1 MAKHGERKIAC
12 LAADA
17 RHYEIRFIECLAG
30 MDCRPAPVRVN
41 DELEFPR
48 PQHRKRDAHARSG
61 FLETQDFPCF
71 SLAFGHVTV
80 KEYPATHGH
89 PWFVVWQ
96 RLMALKIGRA
106 ACRERVCQYV

>member
-1 MAKHGERKIAC
+1 MQLVRHAIDCGRAVDHRHALTLEMAKHGERKIAC

-41 DELEFPR
+41 DQLEFPR

-61 FLETQDFPCF
+61 RSEEHTSELQ
-71 SLAFGHVTV
+71 SLMRTSYAVICL
-80 KEYPATHGH
+80 KQKQQTH
-89 PWFVVWQ
+89 
-96 RLMALKIGRA
+96 
-106 ACRERVCQYV
+106 